1 MKSLQ
6 ILNESPL
13 DFVHIFPLLFIGKSF
28 VEVFSLKCR
37 GIYIFKK
44 ITKYFPLKFKGCY
57 LFLHN
62 SVGCGHTSQQVL
74 QRSLVNKQQS
84 IFCRQYFVG
93 YRTIVKEEV
102 WKRNFYYYN
111 TEYKITFRFVVKFLS
126 FNLNQFCCSIFAQF
140 ECLSKLI

>member
-6 ILNESPL
+6 ILNESPQ
-13 DFVHIFPLLFIGKSF
+13 DFVHIFPLHFIGKSF

-62 SVGCGHTSQQVL
+62 SVDAKHFRECPRVFYSLLITHSSLYISKNSKLQSQGATMKKKILIVPDNSSK
-74 QRSLVNKQQS
+74 RIS
-84 IFCRQYFVG
+84 I
-93 YRTIVKEEV
+93 
-102 WKRNFYYYN
+102 
-111 TEYKITFRFVVKFLS
+111 LS
-126 FNLNQFCCSIFAQF
+126 FELKVQKGFGPILHWRQVYV
-140 ECLSKLI
+140 LLRGDY

>member
-13 DFVHIFPLLFIGKSF
+13 DFVHIFPLHFIGKSF

-62 SVGCGHTSQQVL
+62 SVCKSVQQKLGHTIKPKLLDHS
-74 QRSLVNKQQS
+74 
-84 IFCRQYFVG
+84 YFVAQLWG
-93 YRTIVKEEV
+93 KNSRPCVIIIPFMESFSEMD
-102 WKRNFYYYN
+102 
-111 TEYKITFRFVVKFLS
+111 FVPRYIPF
-126 FNLNQFCCSIFAQF
+126 IFA
-140 ECLSKLI
+140 KLKREPRYRCVSCQPQ